1 MGFVPMKDLVPEP
14 VNLNPIDEWVVLL
27 GASPKRSRY
36 SNQALRLLQAEGYR
50 VIPVH
55 PKAKAIEQTT
65 VVNDLRSITEKVHT
79 VTLYVGPSRSVSQID
94 AIIGLKPSRL
104 IFNPGAESVEMERRL
119 TEHDIPYVHGCT
131 LVMLRTG
138 QF

>member
-1 MGFVPMKDLVPEP
+1 MSTKDLVPEP
-14 VNLNPIDEWVVLL
+14 ENLNPFDEWVVVL

-55 PKAKAIEQTT
+55 PKAEEIEQTA
-65 VVNDLRSITEKVHT
+65 VVQDLRAITEKIHT
-79 VTLYVGPSRSVSQID
+79 VTLYIGPSRSLAQID
-94 AIIGLKPSRL
+94 AIVGLKPSRL
-104 IFNPGAESVEMERRL
+104 IINPGAESPELESRL
-119 TEHDIPYVHGCT
+119 DEHEIPYVHGCT